1 MRPFGGTGDA
11 APVSTEGGNAPSWS
25 PDGREIVYRRGDA
38 FLAATVTGGRR
49 RAGRRRLEEAVRDAR
64 GSGRSTLQAGYSVSP
79 DGRRFLVLLL
89 DPRAI
94 PTQINVV
101 QNWFE
106 ELKAKVP
113 AR

>member
-1 MRPFGGTGDA
+1 M
-11 APVSTEGGNAPSWS
+11 
-25 PDGREIVYRRGDA
+25 
-38 FLAATVTGGRR
+38 
-49 RAGRRRLEEAVRDAR
+49 
-64 GSGRSTLQAGYSVSP
+64 SP
-79 DGRRFLVLLL
+79 DGRRLLVQLL

-113 AR
+113 VR